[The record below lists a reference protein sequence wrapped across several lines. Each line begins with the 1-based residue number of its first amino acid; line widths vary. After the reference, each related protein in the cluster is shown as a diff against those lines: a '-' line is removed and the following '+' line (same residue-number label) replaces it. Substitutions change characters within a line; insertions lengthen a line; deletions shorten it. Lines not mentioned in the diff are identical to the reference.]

1 MSGILTYMVLIPC
14 LHACFPRAQAR
25 WLLPLWKIFQNGNYP
40 KYVVTRSDMI
50 QRRGGIR
57 HVNAPEFMLE
67 GGLF

>member
-1 MSGILTYMVLIPC
+1 M
-14 LHACFPRAQAR
+14 
-25 WLLPLWKIFQNGNYP
+25 PLWKIFHNGNYP

-50 QRRGGIR
+50 PRRGGIR